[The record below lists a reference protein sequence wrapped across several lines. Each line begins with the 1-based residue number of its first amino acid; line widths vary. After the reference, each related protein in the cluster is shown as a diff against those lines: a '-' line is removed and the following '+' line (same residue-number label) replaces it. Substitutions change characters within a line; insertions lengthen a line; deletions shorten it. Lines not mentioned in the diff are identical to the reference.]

1 MTKDQVLGMIVGCA
15 VGDALG
21 APYEFMH
28 PSDINIEDDG
38 SCEMIAGGAHDVSVG
53 EWTDDT
59 ALMLATADAY
69 IKRGG
74 LDTSAVVNNFKSW
87 VNHGTFGTRDYV
99 FDIGGTTD
107 LAIAHMTRE
116 RPFAGKATSGS
127 SGNGSLMRIAPAIAA
142 NHNNEYAAIGDAVAL
157 ALMTHGNT
165 DTVQYIS
172 AFVAEVFN
180 GKLPHFRHLR
190 NHWDVHTEHG
200 TGSIM
205 HSYVVA
211 WYAHHYGKT
220 FEGSLIEAIKL
231 GYDTDTNA
239 AITGMLVGS
248 RLGYSAIPQ
257 RWLDSL
263 QHHDK
268 IVSVATQ
275 LYELGEKQC
284 SYKAYTK

>member
-1 MTKDQVLGMIVGCA
+1 MTKDQVLGLVVGCA

-28 PSDINIEDDG
+28 PDDIATIYENCD
-38 SCEMIAGGAHDVSVG
+38 MIAGGAHDVSIG

-74 LDTSAVVNNFKSW
+74 LDTAVVAANFKAW
-87 VNHGTFGTRDYV
+87 ADKGTFGTRDYV
-99 FDIGGTTD
+99 FDIGSTTD
-107 LAIAHMTRE
+107 LAIAHMDSE
-116 RPFAGKATSGS
+116 RPYAGKATSGS

-180 GKLPHFRHLR
+180 GKLPHFRNLR
-190 NHWDVHTEHG
+190 RWDVHTTHG

-205 HSYVVA
+205 HSYNVA
-211 WYAHHYGKT
+211 WYALHYGDR
-220 FEGSLIEAIKL
+220 FEGALIESIKL

-239 AITGMLVGS
+239 AITGMLAGA
-248 RLGYSAIPQ
+248 RYGYSSIPPQ
-257 RWLDSL
+257 WLESL
-263 QHHDK
+263 QQHDY
-268 IVSVATQ
+268 ILSVATE
-275 LYELGEKQC
+275 LYEIGERAC
-284 SYKAYTK
+284 SYKTFTK